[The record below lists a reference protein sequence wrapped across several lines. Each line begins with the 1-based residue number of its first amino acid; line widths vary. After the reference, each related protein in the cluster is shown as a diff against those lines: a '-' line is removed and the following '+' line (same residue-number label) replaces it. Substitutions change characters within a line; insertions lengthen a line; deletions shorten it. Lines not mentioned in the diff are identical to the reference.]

1 MHRLLLF
8 LSLLPLLAA
17 LILRKLHADRI
28 LKGSRVVALSGEG
41 SALAQRM
48 LSSMGQEHTE
58 LRIKKREWA
67 GAADSGDG
75 WLSLTSELAAGK
87 NGADHGQVALRV
99 GLYFLSLRDPAS
111 VARRRWALRFGHA
124 FPIFTLVVCVFG
136 LFVGRLP
143 LLWVMSI
150 VMASLGLAACAQIL
164 TVITNIQ
171 AAGLASV
178 VLEKKRIY
186 PRLSDEESVIAAT
199 RAWAWHSI
207 VPGLIS
213 RLM

>member
-28 LKGSRVVALSGEG
+28 LKGSRVVALSGDG

-75 WLSLTSELAAGK
+75 WLSLTS
-87 NGADHGQVALRV
+87 
-99 GLYFLSLRDPAS
+99 
-111 VARRRWALRFGHA
+111 
-124 FPIFTLVVCVFG
+124 
-136 LFVGRLP
+136 
-143 LLWVMSI
+143 
-150 VMASLGLAACAQIL
+150 
-164 TVITNIQ
+164 
-171 AAGLASV
+171 
-178 VLEKKRIY
+178 
-186 PRLSDEESVIAAT
+186 
-199 RAWAWHSI
+199 
-207 VPGLIS
+207 
-213 RLM
+213 

>member
-17 LILRKLHADRI
+17 LVLRKFNADRI
-28 LKGSRVVALSGEG
+28 LKLAQDQQLSGDG
-41 SALAQRM
+41 AALAERM
-48 LSSMGQEHTE
+48 LSSMGKGNTE

-67 GAADSGDG
+67 GAAASGDS
-75 WLSLTSELAAGK
+75 WLALTPQLASGRSV
-87 NGADHGQVALRV
+87 ADHGQVALRV
-99 GLYFLSLRDPAS
+99 GLYFLALRDPKS

-124 FPIFTLVVCVFG
+124 FPIFTLVVCVFA
-136 LFVGRLP
+136 LLVGKLP
-143 LLWVMSI
+143 PMWVISI
-150 VMASLGLAACAQIL
+150 ALASLGIAACAQIL
-164 TVITNIQ
+164 TLTTNLQ
-171 AAGLASV
+171 ASAMAAV

-186 PRLSDEESVIAAT
+186 PRLSDEESVCASM
-199 RAWAWHSI
+199 RGWAWYSI